1 MSAGG
6 KLNQKQVDK
15 LVDKAARSGVA
26 ALLEVMD
33 KHRGSRALAGQ
44 ALGRMLSSPLDQ
56 VCVCVAYCVA
66 RKVLPC
72 VGERARKLENAEGW
86 GSARGGMKPIQ
97 CAWQL
102 FLPFVVSLHCWV
114 VSLVT
119 EMLVAPTGNM
129 GTPSL
134 APPSGN
140 HFLHLW
146 EGACHRRSD
155 CVTG

>member
-72 VGERARKLENAEGW
+72 VGERVRKPESAEGW
-86 GSARGGMKPIQ
+86 GQGRMAMALRSA
-97 CAWQL
+97 
-102 FLPFVVSLHCWV
+102 VVSPFRCFAALLGCESCDRDAGSSHWQRGHPFFGSTQWQSFSAFV
-114 VSLVT
+114 GGGLKSAL
-119 EMLVAPTGNM
+119 
-129 GTPSL
+129 
-134 APPSGN
+134 
-140 HFLHLW
+140 
-146 EGACHRRSD
+146 
-155 CVTG
+155 